1 MVDFKNISCIQG
13 CKPPQIINLNL
24 AINDI
29 SKLEIYDECNNLYTD
44 LKYAYSVDGACWS
57 CYMSYDEI
65 LENTIELVS
74 DFYVRLRIQGNI
86 SKILLDGEEINDFS
100 TQLESGFNLQT
111 YDINSNSWN
120 PYSNMDCSVSLYQ
133 QLNESIAAITG
144 IPIYY
149 FKMNGVKES
158 ADMTFKEYALKSVT
172 AVKQIKLIVIDG
184 QMPSSKPEFADF
196 GLEWQTDWEVELAKG
211 MFATAFGDT
220 AQPTEGDLVYIPLM
234 NRMWMVNEA
243 YEEKKDSFMW
253 HAATWKLAL
262 VKYQD
267 DASVDLGF
275 SQDMVDDIVKNKY
288 EDIFGEEENQEAQI
302 DAAPVFQAIPN
313 NLYPIFKSDAVRK
326 YISCQGIDIVQS
338 MLYYKGTLIS
348 ENMYKFALDMKQQII
363 YQKQFCGDSG
373 TLSFIIKPD
382 HGNFSGYL
390 LEIGNGK
397 RIAIM
402 QKVEYDKNG
411 LVKSSLCNLSINKNN
426 KLSINLIPG
435 NCYFIWVRWSK
446 ELNIFDFNA
455 AKYSYPESIPLYR
468 LQNHHYYFDFDNA
481 ETKVSKWNFEYRVSE
496 KTDLVLNNFVGS
508 ISNIKLFDIYNDNVS
523 EILMQYPNNKHLLIN
538 DTVRPLVGLDGVIR
552 NS

>member
-13 CKPPQIINLNL
+13 CKPPQIVNLNL

-29 SKLEIYDECNNLYTD
+29 SKLEVYDECNNLYTE
-44 LKYAYSVDGACWS
+44 LKYAYSIDGACWS

-74 DFYVRLRIQGNI
+74 DFYVRLRIQGNV
-86 SKILLDGEEINDFS
+86 SKIVLDGEEINDFS

-111 YDINSNSWN
+111 YDVNSNTWN
-120 PYSNMDCSVSLYQ
+120 PYSNIDCSISLYQ
-133 QLNESIAAITG
+133 QLNENIAAITG

-149 FKMNGVKES
+149 FKVNGVKES
-158 ADMTFKEYALKSVT
+158 ADITFKEYALQSVT
-172 AVKQIKLIVIDG
+172 AVKQIKMIVIDG

-196 GLEWQTDWEVELAKG
+196 GLDWQTDWEVELAKG

-220 AQPTEGDLVYIPLM
+220 EQPTEGDLIYIPLM

-262 VKYQD
+262 IKYQD

-302 DAAPVFQAIPN
+302 DAASILQATPN
-313 NLYPIFKSDAVRK
+313 NLYPIFKSDAIRK
-326 YISCQGIDIVQS
+326 YISCKGIDIIQS
-338 MLYYKGTLIS
+338 MLYHKGTLVS

-373 TLSFIIKPD
+373 TLSFIIKPE
-382 HGNFSGYL
+382 HGNFSGHL
-390 LEIGNGK
+390 FELGNK
-397 RIAIM
+397 RISILQNA
-402 QKVEYDKNG
+402 EYNDKG
-411 LVKSSLCNLSINKNN
+411 VITSSSCNLSIDTNN
-426 KLSINLIPG
+426 KLSINLTPG
-435 NCYFIWVRWSK
+435 NWYFVWLRWSK
-446 ELNIFDFNA
+446 ELNTFDFNV
-455 AKYSYPESIPLYR
+455 AKYSYPENIPLYK
-468 LQNHHYYFDFDNA
+468 LQNHHYYFDFV
-481 ETKVSKWNFEYRVSE
+481 ETKVSKWNSECTISE
-496 KTDLVLNNFVGS
+496 KTDLVLNNFIGT
-508 ISNIKLFDIYNDNVS
+508 ISNIKLFDVYNDNTS

>member
-1 MVDFKNISCIQG
+1 MVDLKNISCIQG

-29 SKLEIYDECNNLYTD
+29 SKLKVYDECNNLYTD
-44 LKYAYSVDGACWS
+44 LKYAYSVDSACWS

-74 DFYVRLRIQGNI
+74 DFYVRLRIQGNV
-86 SKILLDGEEINDFS
+86 SKILLDGEETTDFS

-111 YDINSNSWN
+111 YDTNSNTWN
-120 PYSNMDCSVSLYQ
+120 PYSNIDCSVSLYQ
-133 QLNESIAAITG
+133 QLNESIASITG

-149 FKMNGVKES
+149 FKVNGVKES
-158 ADMTFKEYALKSVT
+158 SDMTFKEYALKSVT
-172 AVKQIKLIVIDG
+172 SVKQIKLIVSDG
-184 QMPSSKPEFADF
+184 QMPSSKPEFAEF
-196 GLEWQTDWEVELAKG
+196 GLDWQTDWEVELAKG

-302 DAAPVFQAIPN
+302 DAAPILQAVPN

-326 YISCQGIDIVQS
+326 YISCQGIDIIQS

-348 ENMYKFALDMKQQII
+348 ENMYKFALDMKSQII

-373 TLSFIIKPD
+373 TLSFIIKPE

-390 LEIGNGK
+390 FKLGNGK
-397 RIAIM
+397 IITIL
-402 QKVEYDKNG
+402 QKVEYDDKG
-411 LVKSSLCNLSINKNN
+411 IIKSSLCNLSIDKNN
-426 KLSINLIPG
+426 KLSINIIPG
-435 NCYFIWVRWSK
+435 NWYFVWVRWSK
-446 ELNIFDFNA
+446 ELNTFDFNV
-455 AKYSYPESIPLYR
+455 AKYSYPENIPLYK
-468 LQNHHYYFDFDNA
+468 LQKHHYYFDFDNA
-481 ETKVSKWNFEYRVSE
+481 ETKVNKWNIEYRIVE
-496 KTDLVLNNFVGS
+496 KTDLILNNFIGT
-508 ISNIKLFDIYNDNVS
+508 ISNIKLFDIYNDNTS

>member
-29 SKLEIYDECNNLYTD
+29 SKLEVYDECNNLYTE
-44 LKYAYSVDGACWS
+44 LKYAYSVDSVCWS

-74 DFYVRLRIQGNI
+74 DFYVRLRIQGNV
-86 SKILLDGEEINDFS
+86 SKILLDGEEITDFS

-111 YDINSNSWN
+111 YDVNSNTWN
-120 PYSNMDCSVSLYQ
+120 PYSNIDCSVSLYQ
-133 QLNESIAAITG
+133 QLNESIAAIAG

-149 FKMNGVKES
+149 FKVNGVKES
-158 ADMTFKEYALKSVT
+158 SDMTFKEYALKSVT
-172 AVKQIKLIVIDG
+172 AVKQIKLIVNDG
-184 QMPSSKPEFADF
+184 QMPSSKPEFAEF
-196 GLEWQTDWEVELAKG
+196 GLDWQTDWEVELAKG

-234 NRMWMVNEA
+234 NRMWMVNVA

-302 DAAPVFQAIPN
+302 DAAPILQAVPN
-313 NLYPIFKSDAVRK
+313 NLYSIFKSDAVRK
-326 YISCQGIDIVQS
+326 YISCQGIDIIQS
-338 MLYYKGTLIS
+338 MLYYKSTLIS
-348 ENMYKFALDMKQQII
+348 ENMYKFALNMNQQII
-363 YQKQFCGDSG
+363 YQKQFCGDSA
-373 TLSFIIKPD
+373 TLSFIIKPE

-390 LEIGNGK
+390 LELGNSK
-397 RIAIM
+397 RITIL
-402 QKVEYDKNG
+402 QKAEYDDKG
-411 LVKSSLCNLSINKNN
+411 IIKSSSCNLSIDKNN
-426 KLSINLIPG
+426 KLSLNLIPG
-435 NCYFIWVRWSK
+435 NWYFVWVRWSK
-446 ELNIFDFNA
+446 ELNTFDFNA
-455 AKYSYPESIPLYR
+455 AKYTYPENIPLYK
-468 LQNHHYYFDFDNA
+468 LQNHHYYFDFDNT
-481 ETKVSKWNFEYRVSE
+481 ETKVSKWNSECIISE
-496 KTDLVLNNFVGS
+496 KTDLVLNNFIGT
-508 ISNIKLFDIYNDNVS
+508 ISNIKLFDVYNDNTS
-523 EILMQYPNNKHLLIN
+523 EILMQDPNNKHLPIN

>member
-29 SKLEIYDECNNLYTD
+29 SKLEVYDECNNLYSD
-44 LKYAYSVDGACWS
+44 LKYAYSIDSACWS

-74 DFYVRLRIQGNI
+74 DFYVRLRIQGNV
-86 SKILLDGEEINDFS
+86 SKILLDGEEITDFS

-111 YDINSNSWN
+111 YDVNSNTWN
-120 PYSNMDCSVSLYQ
+120 PYSNIDCSISLYQ
-133 QLNESIAAITG
+133 QLNESIASITG

-149 FKMNGVKES
+149 FKVNGVKES
-158 ADMTFKEYALKSVT
+158 SDMTFKEYALSSVT
-172 AVKQIKLIVIDG
+172 SVKQIKLIVNDG
-184 QMPSSKPEFADF
+184 QMPSSKPEFAEF
-196 GLEWQTDWEVELAKG
+196 GLDWQTDWEVELAKG

-302 DAAPVFQAIPN
+302 DAAPILQAVPN

-326 YISCQGIDIVQS
+326 YISCQGIDIIQS

-348 ENMYKFALDMKQQII
+348 ENMYKFALNMKSQIT

-373 TLSFIIKPD
+373 TLSFIIKPE

-390 LEIGNGK
+390 FELGNGK
-397 RIAIM
+397 IITIL
-402 QKVEYDKNG
+402 QKVEYDDKG
-411 LVKSSLCNLSINKNN
+411 IIKSSLCNLSIDKNN
-426 KLSINLIPG
+426 KLSINIIPG
-435 NCYFIWVRWSK
+435 NWYFVWVRWSK
-446 ELNIFDFNA
+446 ELNTFDFNV
-455 AKYSYPESIPLYR
+455 AKYSYPENIPLYK

-481 ETKVSKWNFEYRVSE
+481 ETKVSKWNTEYRIVE
-496 KTDLVLNNFVGS
+496 KTDLILNNFIGT
-508 ISNIKLFDIYNDNVS
+508 ISNIKLFDIYNDNTS

>member
-29 SKLEIYDECNNLYTD
+29 SKLEVYDECNNLYTE
-44 LKYAYSVDGACWS
+44 LKYAYSVDSACWS

-74 DFYVRLRIQGNI
+74 DFYVRLRIQGNV
-86 SKILLDGEEINDFS
+86 SKILLDGEEITDFS

-111 YDINSNSWN
+111 YDVNSNTWN
-120 PYSNMDCSVSLYQ
+120 PYSNIDCSVSLYQ

-149 FKMNGVKES
+149 FKVNGMKES
-158 ADMTFKEYALKSVT
+158 SDMTFKEYALKSVT
-172 AVKQIKLIVIDG
+172 SVKQIKLIVNDG
-184 QMPSSKPEFADF
+184 QMPSSKPEFAEF
-196 GLEWQTDWEVELAKG
+196 GLDWQTDWEVELAKG

-302 DAAPVFQAIPN
+302 DAAPILQAVPN

-373 TLSFIIKPD
+373 TLSFIIKPE

-390 LEIGNGK
+390 LELGNGK
-397 RIAIM
+397 KITIL
-402 QKVEYDKNG
+402 QKAEYDNKG
-411 LVKSSLCNLSINKNN
+411 IIKSSLCNLSIDKNN
-426 KLSINLIPG
+426 KLSVNLVPG
-435 NCYFIWVRWSK
+435 NWYFVWIRWSK
-446 ELNIFDFNA
+446 ELNTFDFNV
-455 AKYSYPESIPLYR
+455 AKYSYPENIPLYK

-481 ETKVSKWNFEYRVSE
+481 ETKVSKWNSECRVSE
-496 KTDLVLNNFVGS
+496 KTDLVLNNFIGT
-508 ISNIKLFDIYNDNVS
+508 ISNIKLFDVYNDNTS

-538 DTVRPLVGLDGVIR
+538 DTVRPLVGLDGVI
-552 NS
+552 

>member
-1 MVDFKNISCIQG
+1 MTDFKNISCIQG
-13 CKPPQIINLNL
+13 CKPPQIVNLNL

-29 SKLEIYDECNNLYTD
+29 SKLEVYDECNNLYTE

-74 DFYVRLRIQGNI
+74 DFYVRLRIQGDI
-86 SKILLDGEEINDFS
+86 SKIILDGEEINDFS

-111 YDINSNSWN
+111 YDTNSNTWN
-120 PYSNMDCSVSLYQ
+120 PYSNIDCSVSLYQ

-149 FKMNGVKES
+149 FKVNGVKES
-158 ADMTFKEYALKSVT
+158 ADITFKEYALKSVT
-172 AVKQIKLIVIDG
+172 AVKQIKLIVVDG

-196 GLEWQTDWEVELAKG
+196 GLDWQTDWEVELAKG

-220 AQPTEGDLVYIPLM
+220 VQPTEGDLVYIPLM

-302 DAAPVFQAIPN
+302 DAAPILQATPN

-326 YISCQGIDIVQS
+326 YISCEGINIIQS
-338 MLYYKGTLIS
+338 MLYHKGTLIS
-348 ENMYKFALDMKQQII
+348 ENMYKFALDMKQQVI

-373 TLSFIIKPD
+373 TLSFIIKPG

-390 LEIGNGK
+390 FELGNGK
-397 RIAIM
+397 RITIL
-402 QKVEYDKNG
+402 QKAEYDDKG
-411 LVKSSLCNLSINKNN
+411 IIKSSSCNLSIDRNN
-426 KLSINLIPG
+426 KLSINLVP
-435 NCYFIWVRWSK
+435 NNWYFVWIRWSK
-446 ELNIFDFNA
+446 ELNTFDFNV
-455 AKYSYPESIPLYR
+455 AKYTYPENIPLYK

-481 ETKVSKWNFEYRVSE
+481 ETKVSKWNSECVVSN
-496 KTDLVLNNFVGS
+496 KTDLVLNNFIGTV
-508 ISNIKLFDIYNDNVS
+508 SNIKLFDVYNDNTS
-523 EILMQYPNNKHLLIN
+523 EIIMQYPNNKHLLIN

>member
-1 MVDFKNISCIQG
+1 MVDLKNIACIQS
-13 CKPPQIINLNL
+13 CKPTQIVNLNL

-29 SKLEIYDECNNLYTD
+29 SKLEVYDECNNIYSE
-44 LKYAYSVDGACWS
+44 LKYAYSVDSVCWS

-74 DFYVRLRIQGNI
+74 DFYVRLRIQGGV
-86 SKILLDGEEINDFS
+86 SKIVIDGEEITDFS
-100 TQLESGFNLQT
+100 IQLESGFNFQA
-111 YDINSNSWN
+111 YDVNSTTWN
-120 PYSNMDCSVSLYQ
+120 PYSNIDCSVSLYQ

-149 FKMNGVKES
+149 FKVNGVKSS

-172 AVKQIKLIVIDG
+172 AVKQIKLIVAEG

-196 GLEWQTDWEVELAKG
+196 GLDWQTDWEVEISKG

-220 AQPTEGDLVYIPLM
+220 VQPTEGDLVYIPLM
-234 NRMWMVNEA
+234 GRMWMVNEA

-288 EDIFGEEENQEAQI
+288 EDIFGEEENQEAQV
-302 DAAPVFQAIPN
+302 DAAPILQAVPN
-313 NLYPIFKSDAVRK
+313 NLYPVFRSDAIRK
-326 YISCQGIDIVQS
+326 YISCQGIDIIQS

-348 ENMYKFALDMKQQII
+348 ENMYKFALDMEQQVI

-373 TLSFIIKPD
+373 TLSFILKPE

-390 LEIGNGK
+390 LELGK
-397 RIAIM
+397 GIRIM
-402 QKVEYDKNG
+402 VSQKAEYDTKG
-411 LVKSSLCNLSINKNN
+411 ILKSSSCNLSMNRNS
-426 KLSINLIPG
+426 KLSLNLIPG
-435 NCYFIWVRWSK
+435 NWYFVWIRWGK
-446 ELNIFDFNA
+446 ELNTFDFNA
-455 AKYSYPESIPLYR
+455 AKYSYPENIPLYK
-468 LQNHHYYFDFDNA
+468 LQNYHYYFDFDNA
-481 ETKVSKWNFEYRVSE
+481 ETKVSKWDPECKISE
-496 KTDLVLNNFVGS
+496 KTDLILNNFIGT
-508 ISNIKLFDIYNDNVS
+508 ISNIKLFDVYDDNTS

-552 NS
+552 N